1 MEETGHKNFEELLIK
16 LKEYLHTRMEL
27 GKLTMI
33 EKGVYLAANL
43 ISNGLVLLFLSLSF
57 LLANL
62 GLGFYLSEVF
72 GNSYSGFLLL
82 AIFYLVITLL
92 IFFTKE
98 RILERRIMNGMV
110 KKIFKDDEE

>member
-1 MEETGHKNFEELLIK
+1 MEETGHKNFNELLIK
-16 LKEYLHTRMEL
+16 LKEYLNTRMEL

-33 EKGVYLAANL
+33 EKGVYLAASL
-43 ISNGLVLLFLSLSF
+43 ISNSLVLLFLSLSF

-82 AIFYLVITLL
+82 AIFYFLITLFV
-92 IFFTKE
+92 FFTKE
-98 RILERRIMNGMV
+98 RILERKIMNGII
-110 KKIFKDDEE
+110 KKIFKTDHE